1 MDGFSFPSWDFSFLL
16 GLLKSQLAKI
26 PEQIGQWL
34 STACNPTAHWHRW
47 MVMFI
52 RMQWPWIMCWLWVNL
67 FSSSIHYHT
76 QSISDNWP
84 SVPTY
89 YVSLLIYK
97 LLNGQM
103 KGKKFVC
110 ICVCVVLSLCVQK
123 QTHRA
128 GRWGAWG
135 KGNNMLTVTKFGY
148 SSFLHHFF
156 TTFFCKSDPILKFT
170 KIHTT
175 EALF

>member
-52 RMQWPWIMCWLWVNL
+52 RMQWPWIMCWLWVNW

-76 QSISDNWP
+76 QSISDNRL

-103 KGKKFVC
+103 KEKKFVC
-110 ICVCVVLSLCVQK
+110 ICVCVWFCLCACRNTQSRMMGGIR
-123 QTHRA
+123 QREQY
-128 GRWGAWG
+128 
-135 KGNNMLTVTKFGY
+135 VTKFGY